1 MRYCGGAKRCRCRTP
16 QDEYDD
22 HRQRQGEQAG
32 TRAQGGDDALRQ
44 FDTRIGE
51 WGMRRVREFGLSGL

>member
-1 MRYCGGAKRCRCRTP
+1 MRYCGGAKRRRCRTP

-22 HRQRQGEQAG
+22 HRQGGQAG
-32 TRAQGGDDALRQ
+32 TRVQGGGDALRQ